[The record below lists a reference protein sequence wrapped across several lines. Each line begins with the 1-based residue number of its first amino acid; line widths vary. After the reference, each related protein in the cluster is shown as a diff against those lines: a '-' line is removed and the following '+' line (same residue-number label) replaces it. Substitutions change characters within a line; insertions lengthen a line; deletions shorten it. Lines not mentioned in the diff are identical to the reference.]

1 MARFAL
7 SRLLNGLW
15 SLVAVFIAGFLVIR
29 LIPGDPIVQMLGIN
43 AKPETVAIVKA
54 DLGLDRPL
62 WSQFTGFV
70 WRALSGDF
78 GTSIVK
84 KVPVGSIIGDR
95 LLTSIWLVALS
106 VLLSLLVAIPV
117 GLVAAIRRNGAPDTA
132 IRFGSMVALAMPSF
146 WLGLMLI
153 LVFGLRLEW
162 LPVGGLGDGAAGTIR
177 GLLLPSVTIACYL
190 APQLIR
196 ALRSALI
203 ESMQSS
209 YVEAAR
215 ARGYTELRVV
225 GRAAL
230 RNSLTSVVSI
240 LAINVGFLLSGT
252 VVVEAVFQIPG
263 MGSLLVQA
271 VLTRD
276 FPVIQGLIVVF
287 GVLVV
292 AINVAADLVNA
303 LLDPR
308 ALAGAVR

>member
-1 MARFAL
+1 MGRYAL

-15 SLVAVFIAGFLVIR
+15 SLAAVLVAGFLVIR

-62 WSQFTGFV
+62 WSQFVSFV
-70 WRALSGDF
+70 GRAATGDF

-84 KVPVGSIIGDR
+84 KVSVGSIIGGR
-95 LLTSIWLVALS
+95 LLTSVELVLFS
-106 VLLSLLVAIPV
+106 VLLAVLVAVPV
-117 GLVAAIRRNGAPDTA
+117 GLVAAIRKNRLPDSA

-162 LPVGGLGDGAAGTIR
+162 LPVGGVRAGIGGTVQS
-177 GLLLPSVTIACYL
+177 LFLPAVTIACYL

-203 ESMQSS
+203 ESMQSG
-209 YVEAAR
+209 YVEATR
-215 ARGYTELRVV
+215 ARGFAELPVV
-225 GRAAL
+225 GRSAMK
-230 RNSLTSVVSI
+230 NSMTSVVSI
-240 LAINVGFLLSGT
+240 LAINIGFLLSGT

-292 AINVAADLVNA
+292 AINVAADIVNA
-303 LLDPR
+303 SLDPR
-308 ALAGAVR
+308 VLSGAGR

>member
-1 MARFAL
+1 MGRYAL

-15 SLVAVFIAGFLVIR
+15 SLAAVLVAGFLVIR

-62 WSQFTGFV
+62 WSQFVSFV
-70 WRALSGDF
+70 GRAATGDF

-84 KVPVGSIIGDR
+84 KVSVGSIIGGR
-95 LLTSIWLVALS
+95 LLTSVELVLFS
-106 VLLSLLVAIPV
+106 VLLALLVAVPV
-117 GLVAAIRRNGAPDTA
+117 GLVAAIRKNRLPDSA

-162 LPVGGLGDGAAGTIR
+162 LPVGGVRDGIGGTVQS
-177 GLLLPSVTIACYL
+177 LFLPAVTIACYL

-203 ESMQSS
+203 ESMQSG
-209 YVEAAR
+209 YVEATR
-215 ARGYTELRVV
+215 ARGFSELPVV
-225 GRAAL
+225 GRSAMK
-230 RNSLTSVVSI
+230 NSMTSVVSI
-240 LAINVGFLLSGT
+240 LAINIGFLLSGT

-276 FPVIQGLIVVF
+276 FPIIQGLIVVF

-292 AINVAADLVNA
+292 AINVAADIVNA
-303 LLDPR
+303 SLDPR
-308 ALAGAVR
+308 VLSGAGR